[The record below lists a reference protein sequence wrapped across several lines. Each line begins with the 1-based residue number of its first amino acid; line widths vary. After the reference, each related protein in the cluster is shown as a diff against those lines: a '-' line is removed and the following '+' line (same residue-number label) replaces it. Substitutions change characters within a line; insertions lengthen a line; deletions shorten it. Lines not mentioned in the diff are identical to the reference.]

1 MIIELL
7 GWIMRYQVYFHTAK
21 VMLTKK
27 IDQFTR
33 RFTAIIDPILV
44 VGIGGLVGVIVL
56 AVGILIGA
64 A

>member
-1 MIIELL
+1 
-7 GWIMRYQVYFHTAK
+7 
-21 VMLTKK
+21 MLVTLSAFYREQ

-56 AVGILIGA
+56 AVFLPIFKLSTIGGH
-64 A
+64 